1 MRMTD
6 NTQTK
11 SEPPI
16 ISQAELA
23 KLAGSPDL
31 VEAANALLDKNIE
44 RAEKLCRKVLK
55 ADPLN
60 VNAMCLLANIGTR
73 LGQYK
78 DAAHLLERCLQL
90 APDFHTARLHYANAL
105 SKQRKYQN
113 ALVEIKRVGHPVC
126 ESFMAVTLR
135 ANILSQLGDHEEA
148 VRLYQTL
155 THNKQY
161 PPPPRVFVSLAHGLK
176 TLGKQDEAVT
186 AYRQALI
193 GDPLLGEA
201 YWSLANLKTVTF
213 TAKDIKAMRKAA
225 ADKHIT
231 REDFFHLSFALGK
244 ALEDKGEYEE
254 SFLHYK
260 RGNMIKKRLIKY
272 NRNRHYKD
280 AQRLKAFFTPALFKE
295 KAKQGNM
302 AKDPIFILGLP
313 RAGSTLLEQI
323 LASHSQIDGTHE
335 LSEIIS
341 IARRLGGKKSAPE
354 KTQYPHILNQFEPQQ
369 LADLGAEYIERTKV
383 YRAGAPYFI
392 DKMPNNFSHIGLI
405 HLILPNAKIIDARR
419 NPMDCCFS
427 VFKQLF
433 ARGQHFSYSLQDIA
447 HYYKNYVDL
456 MRHWQKTLPNRILLV
471 CHEDVLFDTET
482 QIKRLLDFCNL
493 PFEESCVRF
502 YETKRAVRT
511 ASSEQVRQPI
521 NTKGFETWRNFE
533 NHLAPVQ
540 AILGDLQTDYKW

>member
-1 MRMTD
+1 MT
-6 NTQTK
+6 NYTQTK
-11 SEPPI
+11 SEPPM

-31 VEAANALLDKNIE
+31 VAAADALLDKNIE

-60 VNAMCLLANIGTR
+60 VNAMCLLAMIGIR
-73 LGQYK
+73 LGQHK
-78 DAAHLLERCLQL
+78 DAVHLLERCLQL

-113 ALVEIKRVGHPVC
+113 ALTEMKKVAHPVC

-148 VRLYQTL
+148 VQLYQTL
-155 THNKQY
+155 TKNKQH
-161 PPPPRVFVSLAHGLK
+161 PPPPRVFMSLAHGLK
-176 TLGKQDEAVT
+176 TLGKQKEAIT
-186 AYRQALI
+186 AYRQALA

-225 ADKHIT
+225 ADKHIG
-231 REDFFHLSFALGK
+231 REDFFHLCFALGK
-244 ALEDKGEYEE
+244 ALEDKGDYEE

-260 RGNMIKKRLIKY
+260 RGNMIKKRLVKY
-272 NRNRHYKD
+272 NRNRHYED
-280 AQRLKAFFTPALFKE
+280 TQRLKAFFTPALFKA
-295 KAKQGNM
+295 KAKQGDM

-341 IARRLGGKKSAPE
+341 IARRLGGRKSAPE
-354 KTQYPHILNQFEPQQ
+354 KTQYPHILDQFEPRQ
-369 LADLGAEYIERTKV
+369 LADLGAEYIERTKI

-447 HYYKNYVDL
+447 YYYKNYVDL

-471 CHEDVLFDTET
+471 CHEDVLFDTEA
-482 QIKRLLDFCNL
+482 QVRRLLDYCNL
-493 PFEESCVRF
+493 PFEESCLRF

-521 NTKGFETWRNFE
+521 NTKGFESWRNFE
-533 NHLAPVQ
+533 SQLAPMQ